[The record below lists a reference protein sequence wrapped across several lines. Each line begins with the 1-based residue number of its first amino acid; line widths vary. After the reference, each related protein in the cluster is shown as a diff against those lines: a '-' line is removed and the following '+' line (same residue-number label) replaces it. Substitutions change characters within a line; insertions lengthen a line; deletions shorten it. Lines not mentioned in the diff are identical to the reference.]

1 MVYARGPNLN
11 PVDGDSTNGVAH
23 AARVAFEIG
32 CDVGKTTWTG
42 DEASFAQVTSAVP
55 IPLLVAGGAK
65 TNTQDMFAMVEK
77 AMRNGAAGVCMGRQV
92 FAHKSPESVAKALV
106 MIVHQ
111 GATAENAMKAV
122 GL

>member
-1 MVYARGPNLN
+1 M
-11 PVDGDSTNGVAH
+11 AH

-42 DEASFAQVTSAVP
+42 DEDSFARVTRAAP

-65 TNTQDMFAMVEK
+65 TNTREMLTMVEK
-77 AMRNGAAGVCMGRQV
+77 AMNNGAAGVCMGRQV
-92 FAHKSPESVAKALV
+92 FAHEQPSAVARALV
-106 MIVHQ
+106 LIVHQ
-111 GATAENAMKAV
+111 NLSADHAMSEV